1 MRTFVLGFG
10 LVVVLGGAAAPAA
23 AQWLVTDARRIGMGG
38 LTLGRSGSVARYNPA
53 YRAVQTQAARHG
65 QPKLTIPIPLGIIQ
79 FLHDHPHLSSDPAFD
94 PKSSGFNPILV
105 ANTILNLPLYLEVKQ
120 APTPTNDVI
129 FTVGDTVLIVNLG
142 QAANLVPQDQF
153 GISGSSRPLDPGFGF
168 KGARVSLMGWVH
180 DDAEFE
186 LGDKLLGFLRD
197 SQPAQTNTRYS
208 ALVHGL
214 LEAGFAPTVSYS
226 GRIAG
231 DSAGGFYV
239 GGALHYYLGVAYGRT
254 DGDGGFITGNQI
266 FTGANPV
273 TPDARTLTQYSKTGN
288 ALGHGFG
295 GDVGLAWVSGPIE
308 LGVGVNDIG
317 ATITWPDTRQD
328 SAFYR
333 DSTVAGNGSSVIYSR
348 PLQDHV
354 STKTKLPVS
363 YIANVAYTVGNTTL
377 GADVLNTGRGS
388 VVHVGGEQRLGLF
401 AVRGG
406 VARDQRKRIEFGFG
420 GGVRFGGLGLDV
432 GFWTHTNSLSNERGI
447 TMATSLSIY

>member
-1 MRTFVLGFG
+1 M
-10 LVVVLGGAAAPAA
+10 
-23 AQWLVTDARRIGMGG
+23 
-38 LTLGRSGSVARYNPA
+38 
-53 YRAVQTQAARHG
+53 
-65 QPKLTIPIPLGIIQ
+65 
-79 FLHDHPHLSSDPAFD
+79 
-94 PKSSGFNPILV
+94 
-105 ANTILNLPLYLEVKQ
+105 
-120 APTPTNDVI
+120 
-129 FTVGDTVLIVNLG
+129 
-142 QAANLVPQDQF
+142 
-153 GISGSSRPLDPGFGF
+153 
-168 KGARVSLMGWVH
+168 
-180 DDAEFE
+180 
-186 LGDKLLGFLRD
+186 
-197 SQPAQTNTRYS
+197 
-208 ALVHGL
+208 
-214 LEAGFAPTVSYS
+214 SYS

-363 YIANVAYTVGNTTL
+363 YIANLAYTLGNTTL

-388 VVHVGGEQRLGLF
+388 IVHVGGEQRLGLF